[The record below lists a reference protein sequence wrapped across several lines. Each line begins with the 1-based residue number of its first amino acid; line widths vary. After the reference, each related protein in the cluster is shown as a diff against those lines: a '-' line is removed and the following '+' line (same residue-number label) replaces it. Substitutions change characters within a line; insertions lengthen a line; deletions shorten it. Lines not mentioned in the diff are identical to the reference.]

1 LKRAARLANGLKRFT
16 ARLVPGGV
24 LLSLLLLGGCA
35 SQLQAT
41 GLLRAPPDGLSRAVE
56 LKQVPFFPQE
66 RYQCGPA
73 ALATV
78 LNWSGV
84 TITPEQLRDEVYL
97 PQRHGSLQVEMTAA
111 ARHHR
116 RVPYV
121 LARDLQSILEELSA
135 GHPVLVLLNLGLS
148 WYPVWH
154 YAVVVG
160 FDLQRDVVVM
170 RSGTQRRHEVSL
182 ELFERTWQR
191 SQRWA
196 VVVMSPEQLPA
207 TAQQLPFLRTVL
219 AIEQLGDW
227 RTALQAY
234 GAAWRRW
241 PDSSG
246 AGMGVGNSA
255 YAGGD
260 YPAAEAAYRRVLER
274 HPGFAPAL
282 NNLAQTLAKMGD
294 PAAGERYAREAVAA
308 GGARRDLYMETL
320 REIRDHMKQ

>member
-1 LKRAARLANGLKRFT
+1 MKPALRSTKGSEFVSG
-16 ARLVPGGV
+16 RLVAANLLIVMLLCGCAAHLQASR
-24 LLSLLLLGGCA
+24 LLS
-35 SQLQAT
+35 S
-41 GLLRAPPDGLSRAVE
+41 PPAGFSRAVE
-56 LKQVPFFPQE
+56 LRQVPFFPQE

-78 LNWSGV
+78 LKWSGV
-84 TITPEQLRDEVYL
+84 SITPEQLTDEVYL
-97 PQRHGSLQVEMTAA
+97 PARHGSLQVELTAA
-111 ARHHR
+111 ARHHH

-121 LARDLQSILEELSA
+121 LAPDLQAVLEEVRD

-160 FDLQRDVVVM
+160 FDLQRDVIVL
-170 RSGTQRRHEVSL
+170 RSGTKRRDELSL
-182 ELFERTWQR
+182 ELFERTWRR
-191 SQRWA
+191 SKRWA
-196 VVVMSPEQLPA
+196 VVVTTPAELPA

-227 RTALQAY
+227 QTATQAY
-234 GAAWRRW
+234 AAAWQRW

-260 YPAAEAAYRRVLER
+260 YAAAATAYRRLLTR

-282 NNLAQTLAKMGD
+282 NNLAQTLAKMGKT
-294 PAAGERYAREAVAA
+294 AAGEHYAEEAVAA
-308 GGARRDLYMETL
+308 GGAQQEIYLETL
-320 REIRDHMKQ
+320 REIRNHMEQ